1 MSKAI
6 IIVLCLLSL
15 SYEETLAPWHQRK
28 FEYSVS
34 DLCSYEDNIFQ
45 YVKPCSQNYVCKD
58 VEGNDHHLSVCQQ
71 YFTTTKRLE
80 DTCTAELECDSG
92 LKCISGT
99 CSIEENSAPYSVG
112 DRVKVSGNS
121 VYTYSYCPDG
131 KIPIKESG
139 SLTASYICK
148 TSTVNANQCSVTNSD
163 NTKGTQRLPDFGK
176 ICGEKTVEYVSGT
189 SPSYYIDYDIKMSL
203 IGFVGVG
210 KNVEAKEACE
220 SGFAVKLYEGAKL
233 TPPSGR
239 PDTKFLTCVNPK
251 GFEVDSSTGNCK
263 NVKFTLS
270 DSTEYSID
278 ISDMSISC
286 KNIMTKLDLFRQY
299 KEKRGNGCTRNKE
312 YFDEPF
318 TCGNNELRELWY
330 FYYHPDEYLLYKN
343 EQAIKEYLLQKVYPS
358 YKVTYT
364 EPQQDASSYLSLK
377 FISLLILLLSL

>member
-1 MSKAI
+1 MSKTI

-15 SYEETLAPWHQRK
+15 TYEKTLAPWHQRK

-34 DLCSYEDNIFQ
+34 DLCSYEDRDFQ
-45 YVKPCSQNYVCKD
+45 YVKPCGQNYVCKD
-58 VEGNDHHLSVCQQ
+58 VEGNDHELSVCQQ

-80 DTCTAELECDSG
+80 DTCTADLECDSG
-92 LKCISGT
+92 LECISGT
-99 CSIEENSAPYSVG
+99 CSIDEDDAPYQVG
-112 DRVKVSGNS
+112 DRVTVSDNS
-121 VYTYSYCPDG
+121 VNTYYYCPDG
-131 KIPIKESG
+131 KIPIYDSAAGEY
-139 SLTASYICK
+139 LCK
-148 TSTVNANQCSVTNSD
+148 TSTANANQCSVA
-163 NTKGTQRLPDFGK
+163 NTDKTRVTRRLPDFGK
-176 ICGEKTVEYVSGT
+176 ICGETTVEYVTISG
-189 SPSYYIDYDIKMSL
+189 SSRYIQYDIKMNL
-203 IGFVGVG
+203 IGDVGVG
-210 KNVEAKEACE
+210 KNVQTKEACE
-220 SGFAVKLYEGAKL
+220 SGFAVNLYEGAKL
-233 TPPSGR
+233 TRTSGR
-239 PDTKFLTCVNPK
+239 PDIKFLTCVNPK
-251 GFEVDSSTGNCK
+251 GFEVDSSTGKCK

-286 KNIMTKLDLFRQY
+286 ENIMTKLDLFRQY
-299 KEKRGNGCTRNKE
+299 KEKRGDGCTRNKE

-343 EQAIKEYLLQKVYPS
+343 EQAIKEYLLQQVYPS

>member
-15 SYEETLAPWHQRK
+15 SYELTKAPWHQRK

-45 YVKPCSQNYVCKD
+45 YVKPCGQNYVCKD
-58 VEGNDHHLSVCQQ
+58 VEGSDHHLSVCQQ

-80 DTCTAELECDSG
+80 DTCTGDLECGSP
-92 LKCISGT
+92 LKCISNSNSKT
-99 CSIEENSAPYSVG
+99 CSIEENGTPYSVN
-112 DRVKVSGNS
+112 DRVAASGL
-121 VYTYSYCPDG
+121 TYYYCPPG
-131 KIPIKESG
+131 KIPIIESG
-139 SLTASYICK
+139 SPPGSSYICK
-148 TSTVNANQCSVTNSD
+148 TSTANANQCSVTNDD
-163 NTKGTQRLPDFGK
+163 NSQGTQRSPDFGK
-176 ICGEKTVEYVSGT
+176 ICGEITVEYVSGT
-189 SPSYYIDYDIKMSL
+189 YIDYDIKMSL
-203 IGFVGVG
+203 IGYVDAG
-210 KNVEAKEACE
+210 KIVQIEEACK
-220 SGFAVKLYEGAKL
+220 SGFAVELYEGAKL
-233 TPPSGR
+233 TLPSGR
-239 PDTKFLTCVNPK
+239 PNKKFLTCVNPK

-270 DSTEYSID
+270 DTDNTEYSISL
-278 ISDMSISC
+278 SDTSGSC

-299 KEKRGNGCTRNKE
+299 KEKRGEGCTRNKE